1 MKTWTRTLQAAAIAA
16 TLAFG
21 AAHAAGTDAAAAA
34 VTNSTATDAP
44 APADAPAKKPVAK
57 KKAAPVM
64 RHHDRSGPGGE
75 PAGLK
80 ASNAGVSTDYTLNSV
95 QRCSVFKTPED
106 RRACLDRM
114 QKPTSVQGSVDGGG
128 ELREYTYQVQM
139 PAAAPA
145 PAPAPMRMDAP
156 PPQPP
161 MPAPMK

>member
-34 VTNSTATDAP
+34 VTNASATDAP
-44 APADAPAKKPVAK
+44 APAEAPAKKPVAK
-57 KKAAPVM
+57 KKAAPVV

-75 PAGLK
+75 PAGLR
-80 ASNAGVSTDYTLNSV
+80 ASDAGISTDYTLNSV
-95 QRCSVFKTPED
+95 QRCAVFKTPED
-106 RRACLDRM
+106 RRACLDRV

-128 ELREYTYQVQM
+128 ELREYTYQVQV
-139 PAAAPA
+139 PPPGAAPA
-145 PAPAPMRMDAP
+145 PARMDAP